1 MSALHACSGCSVLRV
16 DLFPVHSVSH
26 CACMRFAP
34 PRKLATRTPAL
45 DDAHQSVDTLGMFAR
60 GGWFVLAASVF
71 SNLFAF
77 AVHKRLTLC
86 MRVAPLLISVS
97 RVAPPV
103 HKFVTRTPALDDAH
117 QSVDT
122 LGMLLRWGRFDLAI
136 CSLSR
141 CTGVSR
147 VAPPVHKFVTRTP
160 ALDDAHQSV
169 DTLGMLLRWG
179 RFDLAI
185 PVLDLFAFTDPGS

>member
-1 MSALHACSGCSVLRV
+1 MSRLHARSGCSVLRV

-34 PRKLATRTPAL
+34 PRKLATRTLAL

-77 AVHKRLTLC
+77 AVHKRLTLTPALDDAHQSVDTLG
-86 MRVAPLLISVS
+86 MLLRWGRFDLAVSVISSVS

-122 LGMLLRWGRFDLAI
+122 LGMLLRWGRFDLAV
-136 CSLSR
+136 SVLS
-141 CTGVSR
+141 S
-147 VAPPVHKFVTRTP
+147 
-160 ALDDAHQSV
+160 ALIQ
-169 DTLGMLLRWG
+169 
-179 RFDLAI
+179 
-185 PVLDLFAFTDPGS
+185 